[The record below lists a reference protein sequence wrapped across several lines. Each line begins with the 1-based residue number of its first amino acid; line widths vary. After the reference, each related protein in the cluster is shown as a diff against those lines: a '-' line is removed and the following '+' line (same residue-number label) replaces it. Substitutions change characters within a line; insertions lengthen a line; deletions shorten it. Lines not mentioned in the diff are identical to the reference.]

1 MSDDGY
7 DNLVWVVLWVERS
20 ARLAAALDM
29 QVCPGEGGISGA
41 VASAIKKDA
50 DGEPYLTVTKELLR
64 EARLWRLRQAK
75 TARLTAGKEPELD
88 DDQKDEAPD
97 ELTPEPE
104 PAPEE
109 EAVTTAAAALGA
121 IFSGIGAPVEEEPVE
136 VEEAEAPEAEAAV
149 EEEEEDPFAAIFAR
163 ARARRQAHK
172 EAPLSEMARKAL
184 AQLQD
189 LTGEGAPV
197 RSRELAT
204 HCACRRAEIDAALL
218 ELEGQGKAARRGEGW
233 VIGGAP
239 TETVRVRDAGK
250 LVAVLE
256 VERVG
261 ERRTYLDPATGQV
274 WDSLEAARRDLL
286 TREVI

>member
-75 TARLTAGKEPELD
+75 TARLTAGKEPELG
-88 DDQKDEAPD
+88 DDQDLDEALD

-121 IFSGIGAPVEEEPVE
+121 IFSGIG
-136 VEEAEAPEAEAAV
+136 APEAEAAV

>member
-7 DNLVWVVLWVERS
+7 DELVWVVLWVERS

-75 TARLTAGKEPELD
+75 TARLTAGKEPELG
-88 DDQKDEAPD
+88 DDQDLDEALD

-121 IFSGIGAPVEEEPVE
+121 IFSGIGAP
-136 VEEAEAPEAEAAV
+136 EAEAAV

-163 ARARRQAHK
+163 ARRQARK